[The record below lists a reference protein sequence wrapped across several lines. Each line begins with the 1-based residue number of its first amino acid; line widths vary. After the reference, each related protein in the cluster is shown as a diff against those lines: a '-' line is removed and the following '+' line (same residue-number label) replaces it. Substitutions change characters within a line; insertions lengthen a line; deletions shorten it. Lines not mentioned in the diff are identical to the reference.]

1 MATAAQPVKSVQNA
15 QQWNAQ
21 VEIRVKIIDVEIGY
35 EAYSTR
41 TDWQTEIPMSALGA
55 LDYTAITKAL
65 TGQAMEK
72 LRVALIAEAQQQS
85 GS

>member
-41 TDWQTEIPMSALGA
+41 TDWQTEIPMSALEA